1 MVPIKLFTI
10 TITVKLAQCLKILIL
25 PTLIIH
31 CSSSPI
37 SGHLGSKAP
46 QPLSFTPLCI
56 PWFINHP
63 PSFLFCSFLILTFP
77 CSLIFETPLFLP
89 VLSFIHPSFPLFVS
103 FILSMLLSICL
114 YSTSICLSCL
124 SFITQT
130 LFRQFRASSNSLF
143 Q

>member
-46 QPLSFTPLCI
+46 QPLSFTLLCI

-63 PSFLFCSFLILTFP
+63 PSFLSCSFLILTFP

-103 FILSMLLSICL
+103 FILSMLLSFFCTRPQFV
-114 YSTSICLSCL
+114 SPVFHSSHKRF
-124 SFITQT
+124 SG
-130 LFRQFRASSNSLF
+130 QFRASSNSLF